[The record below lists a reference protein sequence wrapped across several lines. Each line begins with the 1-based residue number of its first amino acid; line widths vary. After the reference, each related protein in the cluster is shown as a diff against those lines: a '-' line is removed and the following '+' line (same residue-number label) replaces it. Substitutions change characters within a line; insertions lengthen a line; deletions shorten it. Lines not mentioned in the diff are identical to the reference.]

1 MGKYLFNEIAKRNK
15 ERELKMNKRENE
27 MWEKWGK
34 QKLDTFCYFRDLL
47 NWVNYDNEADYF
59 KDFEGNEVKLFKNAR
74 VLHWSYKLKG
84 KDKFRGYRKV
94 EILNIKSEFFKL
106 GITTYIIDYDDDDTG
121 EKYRV
126 IPKKYDVYDVQD
138 DKE

>member
-84 KDKFRGYRKV
+84 KDKFIGYRKA

-106 GITTYIIDYDDDDTG
+106 GITIYIIDYDDDTG

-126 IPKKYDVYDVQD
+126 IPKKYDVQDV
-138 DKE
+138 KE

>member
-1 MGKYLFNEIAKRNK
+1 
-15 ERELKMNKRENE
+15 MNKRQL
-27 MWEKWGK
+27 K
-34 QKLDTFCYFRDLL
+34 KLDLEKQQTDIFCVFRDLL
-47 NWVNYDNEADYF
+47 DWVTVDNEADYF

-74 VLHWSYKLKG
+74 VSHWSYKLKG

-138 DKE
+138 VKE